1 MSVIPASIIA
11 RFPSST
17 IADISTSPQE
27 ADPRQGLLDLVIP
40 IKDLPVY
47 KPTAQGV
54 HKLAEWFGR
63 MSRESGPSERADLF
77 SSDTYKYATVR
88 LILRVDSNRLRTRGS
103 FSAIASDLEKFISK
117 SSNNPF
123 GSNTNIFP
131 FFPNLNLGYTKVS
144 GWTPDIHM
152 EEVSDGNYLFSI
164 VGISAKIVFN
174 VIMVEYS
181 SSNLTSSIHG
191 YDGHGILWKGL
202 LKGFGLSINEIN
214 QVTYPIMQGSTE
226 ITRVTLVTSMY
237 AVAEKLG
244 IGLNFITPNDLRA
257 KLVDMG
263 PFNLSCAELSATL
276 ESTEPNPSPQLLE
289 FQNYVRE
296 RHQHTP
302 FPPTLNVAKFGKTLT
317 SLAESG
323 YTGLKELERNMLS
336 IHNSKELTESKL
348 NDLCELT
355 GLARTQLNKYLKDKV
370 EAGLGAGKLSEMIL
384 ISNVFTLAEKLGLA
398 VAKVEMT
405 V

>member
-144 GWTPDIHM
+144 GWTPDIYM
-152 EEVSDGNYLFSI
+152 EEVSDRNYLFSI

-226 ITRVTLVTSMY
+226 ITRVALGTPMY
-237 AVAEKLG
+237 SVAEKLG
-244 IGLNFITPNDLRA
+244 IELNFITPSDLRA
-257 KLVDMG
+257 KLIGMG

-323 YTGLKELERNMLS
+323 YTGLKELERNVLS